1 MKQLAG
7 TATTLLSG
15 VVAVVTLVVVI
26 GTVTGQMRLLPV
38 LSGSMAPEY
47 PTGSAVVVT
56 PEPVSALRVDQVVV
70 YHIPVLDHHLVMH
83 RVVNVRA
90 AGARPVITTRGD
102 ANSTADPWRARL
114 SADTV
119 WIARG
124 DVPWAGYAIVALRS
138 PITIIGIVL
147 MLGAF
152 AVARTAVGQRH
163 RDDHGDVEFDNDIW
177 WRG

>member
-15 VVAVVTLVVVI
+15 VVAVVTLVVVV

-83 RVVNVRA
+83 CR
-90 AGARPVITTRGD
+90 
-102 ANSTADPWRARL
+102 
-114 SADTV
+114 
-119 WIARG
+119 
-124 DVPWAGYAIVALRS
+124 
-138 PITIIGIVL
+138 
-147 MLGAF
+147 
-152 AVARTAVGQRH
+152 QH
-163 RDDHGDVEFDNDIW
+163 
-177 WRG
+177 